1 VIAAGVEILA
11 DDYEAAERELRWAY
25 KTLEEM
31 GDRGVRAPIAAYLA
45 DVLYAQAR
53 DEEAE
58 SFATIADELAAA
70 DDLVAQVLLRSVR
83 AKVLAR
89 RGDLDEALR
98 LAAEAGSLVEST
110 DFLDLQA
117 STLLSHAEVLEA
129 LGKSGEAEALVA
141 RADELYRKKGNLAA
155 SRRIVRKVK
164 SNGRTA

>member
-1 VIAAGVEILA
+1 VIAAGIEILA

-31 GDRGVRAPIAAYLA
+31 GDKGVRAPIAAYLA
-45 DVLYAQAR
+45 DVLYAQGR

-58 SFATIADELAAA
+58 TFASTADELAAA
-70 DDLVAQVLLRSVR
+70 DDLVAHVLLRSVR
-83 AKVLAR
+83 AKVLAG
-89 RGDLDEALR
+89 RGELDDALGLAQEAV
-98 LAAEAGSLVEST
+98 SLVEST

-117 STLLSHAEVLEA
+117 STLLSQAEVLEVM
-129 LGKSGEAEALVA
+129 GKSGEAEALVA

-164 SNGRTA
+164 SDGRTA